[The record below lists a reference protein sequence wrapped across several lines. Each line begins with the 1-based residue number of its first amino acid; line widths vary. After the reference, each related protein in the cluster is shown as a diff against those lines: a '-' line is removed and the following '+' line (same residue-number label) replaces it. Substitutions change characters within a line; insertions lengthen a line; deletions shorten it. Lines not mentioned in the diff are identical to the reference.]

1 MKKQLVMPLS
11 EKQLEDMYKASLQCS
26 TNLTHICK
34 QLDKGGKTFGKHEER
49 IMQVEKEQSLL
60 KGKIGAFVFILTFC
74 GTILVCGVG
83 WLLSY
88 LFSSKGGL

>member
-1 MKKQLVMPLS
+1 MPLS

-34 QLDKGGKTFGKHEER
+34 QLDKGDKTFGKHEER
-49 IMQVEKEQSLL
+49 ITQVEKDQSLL
-60 KGKIGAFVFILTFC
+60 KGKIGAFVLFLTLC
-74 GTILVCGVG
+74 VTIMVYGVG

-88 LFSSKGGL
+88 LFGCKGGP